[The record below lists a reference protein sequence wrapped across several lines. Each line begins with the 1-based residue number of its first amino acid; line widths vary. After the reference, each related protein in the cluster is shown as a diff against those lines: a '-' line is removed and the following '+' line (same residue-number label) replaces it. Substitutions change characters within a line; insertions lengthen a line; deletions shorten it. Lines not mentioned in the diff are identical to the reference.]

1 MGDWLETGAAFG
13 GDVRRVLDEIRKRGF
28 QPAIWVAPF
37 VAEEQS
43 HVFQQHRDWFVRNA
57 EGGPLRS
64 DTVTF
69 GGWRRGPWYAL
80 DGTHPD
86 VQAHFVDVFRT
97 MREQW
102 GCTYF
107 KLDANFWGAIHGGRF
122 HDPKATRVEAY
133 RRGMQAILRGAGDSF
148 ILGCNHPIWPSF
160 GLIHGSRSSND
171 IKRSWDRVK
180 STARENL
187 LRNWQNRGLWWNDP
201 DAVCL
206 TGDLT
211 DDEFQFH
218 ATAIVASGGMVL
230 SGDDLTT
237 MSDRRL
243 AMLKKMVPPAGQA
256 AVFAD
261 DSLTVGSIPLPPKRI
276 LTCLFNWDDAPR
288 TLSATVLGSHPVVTD
303 FWTGEAIPV
312 RDDAVTFTD
321 MPPHSARLLVS
332 VHA

>member
-1 MGDWLETGAAFG
+1 M
-13 GDVRRVLDEIRKRGF
+13 LDENRKRGF

-37 VAEEQS
+37 VAEAQS
-43 HVFQQHRDWFVRNA
+43 HVFQQHRDWFVQDPSGA
-57 EGGPLRS
+57 PLRS

-69 GGWRRGPWYAL
+69 GGWRRGPWYVL
-80 DGTHPD
+80 DGTNPD

-122 HDPKATRVEAY
+122 HDPKATRIDAY

-187 LRNWQNRGLWWNDP
+187 MRNWQNRVLWWNDP
-201 DAVCL
+201 DAACL

-211 DDEFQFH
+211 EDEFQFH

-237 MSDRRL
+237 ISDRRL
-243 AMLKKMVPPAGQA
+243 AMLEKMVPPTGQA

-261 DSLTVGSIPLPPKRI
+261 DSLTVGSIPLSAKRT
-276 LTCLFNWDDAPR
+276 LMCFFNWDDRPR
-288 TLSATVLGSHPVVTD
+288 TLSAGVMGGRPVVTD
-303 FWTGEAIPV
+303 FWTGDAIPV
-312 RDDAVTFTD
+312 RDAAVTFTD
-321 MPPHSARLLVS
+321 MPPHSARLLVA